1 MGVELVTQ
9 YQPYV
14 DELFTQE
21 SKKSLVTNQ
30 DLSWTGAHTV
40 KVYKIGTADMQDY
53 DRAGTG
59 ANSSRYGV
67 VQGLDATTEE
77 FTLRKD
83 RSFTF
88 AIDKLDTDETG
99 GTLAAA
105 SALARQMREKVI
117 PEVDKYTY
125 QKMAE
130 GAGIIDKPKNG
141 FPADMTYSYL
151 CDANLALDNEDV
163 PEQGRI
169 LLISPDLYR
178 QLKQDMDLRLNCD
191 IGLEMRMK
199 GVIAELDGT
208 LIVKVSDKIM
218 PDVTV
223 DDVTY
228 HVPFMLCHPCAT
240 VAPTKLESYKT
251 HQDPPGINGD
261 LVEGRIVYDAFILD
275 NKKNAIFAA
284 YCPQKTV

>member
-9 YQPYV
+9 YTSYV
-14 DELFTQE
+14 DEMFTKE

-30 DLSWTGAHTV
+30 DLNWTGAHTV
-40 KVYKIGTADMQDY
+40 KVYKVGTADMQDY
-53 DRAGTG
+53 DRSGARGT
-59 ANSSRYGV
+59 SRYGEI
-67 VQGLDATTEE
+67 QGLDATTEE

-88 AIDKLDTDETG
+88 AIDRLDQDETG

-125 QKMAE
+125 EKMAE
-130 GAGIIDKPKNG
+130 GAGTIYKEKVPVGSLYNTIC
-141 FPADMTYSYL
+141 A
-151 CDANLALDNEDV
+151 ANVELDNYDV
-163 PEQGRI
+163 PEQGRV
-169 LLISPDLYR
+169 LLLTPDLYVF
-178 QLKQDMDLRLNCD
+178 LKGDSNLRLNCD
-191 IGLEMRMK
+191 IGLELKMK

-208 LIVKVSDKIM
+208 AIVKVPNKVM
-218 PDVTV
+218 PDIEIDGVK
-223 DDVTY
+223 Y

-261 LVEGRIVYDAFILD
+261 LVEGRIVYDAFVLE
-275 NKKNAIFAA
+275 NKKNAILA
-284 YCPQKTV
+284 YYAPVDDEKE